1 MSTNDR
7 LRERLHSLRKSLVRP
22 YEKAK
27 KKDDKVEM
35 RRLEGLTAELDGVWE
50 RLDVSGF
57 GQLVA
62 DITALKLKIEGH
74 ALSGTG
80 MISGISLDDLKD
92 KIKEILSVPP
102 GEEPGDGPG
111 SETPVPVFPEP
122 TDGEAPPP
130 VDISPVVVIDDP
142 GISDSGAL
150 ILTEAHL
157 IGLWKRSQFP
167 IDGRGIIVF
176 GLRGCRPVDFAGTGF
191 AQAHE
196 IVLREINYMTMN
208 CTLGQWRPNAGL
220 AIFPGSTVPFHT
232 IIAGKVG
239 KRGVGVNQMGCGRYK
254 NYARG
259 WHKRSEGPSG
269 HWALRQEC
277 AITIQRTGDDTDYD
291 LEDRWEVGRIAGDNI
306 HCAFHMGADGAIP
319 DSRFSSAGCQTIAGT
334 VKKGVPAS
342 ERGPWKKFIAPFQ
355 RGTGVQDSTEYV
367 LFLAEEAQQMIR
379 TRCAGK
385 SVILRMGSTGP
396 LVRKLQEVLSARLAR
411 PITVDEDFGAETFQA
426 VIDFQTDVFGNDAD
440 DGIVGPETAEE
451 LGIALPAFD
460 FADAISGGPGFRA
473 GTEIPIVTDGTGST
487 DSGDDVRK
495 LSWGAVTDKK
505 HGPDFKAKV
514 IAIARRLQADPDH
527 LMAVMAFET
536 GGKFTPD
543 VKNAAG
549 SGATGLIQF
558 MPKTAKSLGTS
569 TKMLAKMTAVEQL
582 DFVELYF
589 RKTVGNRAMPNLS
602 DVYMAVLWPRAVGKS
617 ENFVLFEK
625 GTTAYSQNA
634 GLDKNRD
641 GFIRKAEAAA
651 KVFDKLVLGQKEG
664 RLG

>member
-1 MSTNDR
+1 MTTKDR

-27 KKDDKVEM
+27 KKGDKVEM

-50 RLDVSGF
+50 RLEASAF

-92 KIKEILSVPP
+92 KIKEILS
-102 GEEPGDGPG
+102 GSSEEDPTEGPG
-111 SETPVPVFPEP
+111 NETPDPVFPEP

-130 VDISPVVVIDDP
+130 VDISPDVVIDDP
-142 GISDSGAL
+142 GIADSGAL

-167 IDGRGIIVF
+167 IDGRGIVIF
-176 GLRGCRPVDFAGTGF
+176 GLRGCRPVDFAGTDF

-196 IVLREINYMTMN
+196 IALRETNYKTMN
-208 CTLGQWRPNAGL
+208 CTMGQWRPNGGL
-220 AIFPGSTVPFHT
+220 AVFPGSTVPFHT
-232 IIAGKVG
+232 IVASKVG

-254 NYARG
+254 NYAHG

-291 LEDRWEVGRIAGDNI
+291 LDDRWEVGRIAGDNI

-334 VKKGVPAS
+334 VKKGVRAS

-355 RGTGVQDSTEYV
+355 RDTGVQDSTEYV

-385 SVILRMGSTGP
+385 SVILRMGSAGP
-396 LVRKLQEVLSARLAR
+396 LVRQLQEVLSAHLAR
-411 PITVDEDFGAETFQA
+411 SIKVDGDFGVGTFQA

-440 DGIVGPETAEE
+440 DGIVGPDTAEE
-451 LGIALPAFD
+451 LGFTLPAFE
-460 FADAISGGPGFRA
+460 FADAISGGPGFKP
-473 GTEIPIVTDGTGST
+473 GTEVPVVTGETGSA
-487 DSGDDVRK
+487 DSDGEGCM
-495 LSWGAVTDKK
+495 LAWGAVTNKK
-505 HGPDFKAKV
+505 HGPAFKAKV
-514 IAIARRLQADPDH
+514 IAIAKRLRADPDH
-527 LMAVMAFET
+527 LMAVMAFES

-558 MPKTAKSLGTS
+558 MPKTATSLGTS
-569 TKMLAKMTAVEQL
+569 TKKLAKMTAIEQL

-589 RKTVGNRAMPNLS
+589 KKTVGNRAMHSLS
-602 DVYMAVLWPRAVGKS
+602 DVYMAVLWPKAVGKS
-617 ENFVLFEK
+617 ENFILFEK
-625 GTTAYSQNA
+625 GTTAYRQNA